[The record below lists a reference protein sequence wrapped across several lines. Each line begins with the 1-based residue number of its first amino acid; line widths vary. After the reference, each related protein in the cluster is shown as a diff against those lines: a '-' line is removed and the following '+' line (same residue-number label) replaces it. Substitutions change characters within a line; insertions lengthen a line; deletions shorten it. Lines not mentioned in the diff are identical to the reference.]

1 MPHFVLKILKFPVTT
16 ATIKGPSFVN
26 VNDTVELHNLENPF
40 LMQDL
45 WP

>member
-1 MPHFVLKILKFPVTT
+1 V
-16 ATIKGPSFVN
+16 ATIKGPSLVN
-26 VNDTVELHNLENPF
+26 LNDTAELHNLEHPF

>member
-1 MPHFVLKILKFPVTT
+1 MATT
-16 ATIKGPSFVN
+16 KDPSFVN
-26 VNDTVELHNLENPF
+26 VNDTIELYNLENPF